1 MRGKDKI
8 ICIAGKNKCAIEC
21 LSFVVNKYKSNK
33 ILALPNKSDKGIDGW
48 QKSFKKFAKKKKIQ
62 LIELKDL
69 YNLKNLYL
77 FSIEYEK
84 ILNIKKF
91 NTKKLFNIHFSLLPK
106 YRGCHTNFFQIFN
119 GEKKTGVTLHKID
132 KGIDTGPIIDSLN
145 FNIKKNTTG
154 YENYI
159 NLMNKSIIL
168 FKKNIGRIL
177 DNNFKCKKQNL
188 KKGSYFPKKSV
199 DYKKI
204 KIIEQIKNDL
214 KTHNKIRS
222 LIFQPFQLPIYNGKK
237 IKMSLYKNKKI
248 KLKYL

>member
-1 MRGKDKI
+1 M
-8 ICIAGKNKCAIEC
+8 
-21 LSFVVNKYKSNK
+21 
-33 ILALPNKSDKGIDGW
+33 
-48 QKSFKKFAKKKKIQ
+48 
-62 LIELKDL
+62 
-69 YNLKNLYL
+69 KNLYL

-145 FNIKKNTTG
+145 FNINKNTTG

-177 DNNFKCKKQNL
+177 DNDFKHKKQNL
-188 KKGSYFPKKSV
+188 KKGSYFSKKSV

-204 KIIEQIKNDL
+204 KIIELIKNDL